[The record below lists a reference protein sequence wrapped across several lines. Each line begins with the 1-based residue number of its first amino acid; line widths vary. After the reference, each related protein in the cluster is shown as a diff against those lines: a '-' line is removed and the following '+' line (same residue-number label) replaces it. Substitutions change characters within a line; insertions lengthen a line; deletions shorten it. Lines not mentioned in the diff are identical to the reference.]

1 MSYEQFA
8 AVVCKHAVEHYERFI
23 KKIDLRRLEAIPHFV
38 LEDDIPFAIRE
49 TVDEEEADLLVLGSR
64 GRTNSAAVLLGS
76 VTEKMIRT
84 TDVPIVAVKKKGAN
98 LSFLDALLQL

>member
-1 MSYEQFA
+1 M
-8 AVVCKHAVEHYERFI
+8 
-23 KKIDLRRLEAIPHFV
+23 PHFV
-38 LEDDIPFAIRE
+38 LEDDIPYAIRE
-49 TVDEEEADLLVLGSR
+49 AVDEQEADLLVLGSR